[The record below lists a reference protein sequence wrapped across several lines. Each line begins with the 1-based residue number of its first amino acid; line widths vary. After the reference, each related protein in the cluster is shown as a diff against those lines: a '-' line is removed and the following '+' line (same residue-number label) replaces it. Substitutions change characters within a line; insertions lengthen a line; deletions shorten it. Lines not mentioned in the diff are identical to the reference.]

1 MSERKISRPA
11 AALVAIVIVA
21 AGLGLRSTQHESDV
35 HAQAVNTSPS
45 QGPKGATGTTG
56 SNGTNGTNGA
66 NGPAALTA
74 TTGSI
79 GGGLLA
85 AGGCTSGTVS
95 VATST
100 TAMSVSATPVTYP
113 GDGIQWQGYV
123 STAGTVTV
131 KVCAVVLGTPGSTAY
146 NVRVIQ

>member
-1 MSERKISRPA
+1 MNPRYV
-11 AALVAIVIVA
+11 VAILVTIFVVTNV
-21 AGLGLRSTQHESDV
+21 GLRSTQPQNNV
-35 HAQAVNTSPS
+35 RAQSVTTSPS
-45 QGPKGATGTTG
+45 QGPKGATGNTGAAG
-56 SNGTNGTNGA
+56 SNGATGATGA

-131 KVCAVVLGTPGSTAY
+131 KVCAVVLGTPGATTY